1 MKKKIIVLLSTML
14 IIFGIGCV
22 SASAEKMYV
31 KVSYDFQLVDAPSK
45 WANET
50 GMWVNGW
57 SSVNSIGWKNGYNQV
72 ITDYG
77 AIGYIPSNRLSDIPH
92 KLTATERQKYV
103 QIVNDFLDKN
113 LVARWVYFDSDYY
126 CLWVG
131 GSGHVVVQP
140 VGTFMTRI
148 GYQVVYWDGEIEITP
163 DGRIL
168 NGYIQNS
175 NNNSDRVDF

>member
-1 MKKKIIVLLSTML
+1 MKKKIIALLSTML

-57 SSVNSIGWKNGYNQV
+57 TAVNSIGWKDGYNQV

-77 AIGYIPSNRLSDIPH
+77 AIGYIPSNRLSYTPH
-92 KLTATERQKYV
+92 KLTASERQKYV
-103 QIVNDFLDKN
+103 KFVNDFLNEN
-113 LVARWVYFDSDYY
+113 LLSRWIYFDSDYY
-126 CLWVG
+126 CIWIG
-131 GSGHVVVQP
+131 GSGHVIVQP
-140 VGTFMTRI
+140 VGTLMTRV
-148 GYQVVYWDGEIEITP
+148 GYQVVYWNGEIELTP
-163 DGRIL
+163 DGKIIT
-168 NGYIQNS
+168 GYLENS
-175 NNNSDRVDF
+175 NDIKDRVDF